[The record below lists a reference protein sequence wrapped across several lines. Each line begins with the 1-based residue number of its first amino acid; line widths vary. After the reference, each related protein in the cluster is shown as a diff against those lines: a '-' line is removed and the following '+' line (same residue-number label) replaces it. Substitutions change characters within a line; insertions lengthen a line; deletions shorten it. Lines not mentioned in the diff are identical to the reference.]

1 MKGRYMAALRS
12 DLPRIEAI
20 KMKNHFGVWCD
31 FGESLLLPG
40 VFQTIEDAEA
50 SAEALNEQIEEMM
63 SLP

>member
-1 MKGRYMAALRS
+1 MA
-12 DLPRIEAI
+12 RIESI

-50 SAEALNEQIEEMM
+50 SADALNEQVEEMM
-63 SLP
+63 RRP